1 MSAPSS
7 PPPSTRAGLAGA
19 DTWASIAY
27 DVDGPSLE
35 FVRPPFNLDL
45 PLTDAELV
53 GMADGIF
60 PAQVEAA
67 IAAATMPPAR
77 PLTEAD
83 WATLAG
89 IARAALR
96 VAAPD
101 IPQPDASSE
110 STGRDCG
117 PVERRDGASAPATV
131 PRTVAPSSAPAPR
144 VEDDRDF
151 KVILEFAARGEG
163 PRQVVISVGGDGR
176 SESFR
181 RCDVDD
187 WRDALS
193 DEAPQAVEAFFARC
207 RERPV
212 HPPFRPAPAPGAASS
227 KQHGAGAAK
236 GRPGRRGK
244 GGDSPT
250 SPLLVF
256 TPASVDP
263 DHGAPRPANSEAE
276 LLPVPPPTVAGSEAP
291 GMTDDGAIK
300 TPDDGDKPMQQQ
312 LSFLF
317 G

>member
-1 MSAPSS
+1 MIASS
-7 PPPSTRAGLAGA
+7 PPGAGAGLAGA

-53 GMADGIF
+53 GMADGVF
-60 PAQVEAA
+60 PAHVEVA
-67 IAAATMPPAR
+67 IAAATMPPSR
-77 PLTEAD
+77 PLTEGD

-96 VAAPD
+96 APS
-101 IPQPDASSE
+101 PDAPQADAA
-110 STGRDCG
+110 T
-117 PVERRDGASAPATV
+117 APAGV
-131 PRTVAPSSAPAPR
+131 PTAVVSATTPPD
-144 VEDDRDF
+144 EGDRDF
-151 KVILEFAARGEG
+151 KVILEFAERGAG
-163 PRQVVISVGGDGR
+163 SRQVIISVGGAGR

-187 WRDALS
+187 WREALLA
-193 DEAPQAVEAFFARC
+193 EAPQVVEAFFARC

-212 HPPFRPAPAPGAASS
+212 HPAYRPDPAADAASGTKS
-227 KQHGAGAAK
+227 GTGAPQE
-236 GRPGRRGK
+236 RPGRRGK
-244 GGDSPT
+244 GGGAAT

-256 TPASVDP
+256 TPAPTAQDP
-263 DHGAPRPANSEAE
+263 GALPQADADAAPTRVSTPPVAGPAMSGTVADGAPQA
-276 LLPVPPPTVAGSEAP
+276 
-291 GMTDDGAIK
+291 
-300 TPDDGDKPMQQQ
+300 PDDPAKPMRQQ